1 MSILLRR
8 ERPSDHRAAES
19 LTREAFFN
27 LYVPGCAE
35 HYLLHFLRDAPAFVP
50 ELAWVA
56 ESDGQLL
63 GSIVYSR
70 SHILRDNG
78 QHTATLTF
86 GPVAVLPSWQGQGI
100 GSQLIRHTLALAR
113 EQGEGGVIIL
123 GDPAYYSRFGFVPA
137 EHFDIRTGDEHYAD
151 ALQALELKKGH
162 LAPGRFVEAPVF
174 DMEEQQI
181 AIFDQGFP
189 PKEKKSGLL
198 SQARFMEIASRR
210 RPR

>member
-113 EQGEGGVIIL
+113 EQGGGVIIL

-137 EHFDIRTGDEHYAD
+137 EHFDIRTERGCEHYAD

-162 LAPGRFVEAPVF
+162 LSRFVEAPVF
-174 DMEEQQI
+174 SMDEQQMNV
-181 AIFDQGFP
+181 FDQGFP
-189 PKEKKSGLL
+189 PKEKK
-198 SQARFMEIASRR
+198 AACYPRRFIKCQPRR